1 MGRGDRGPE
10 AWGLRVSF
18 PKREGNPRL
27 RGQQALREG
36 DEVRC
41 RSGPLTASA
50 LAGLSASFSPLS
62 LADRLGACH
71 SSLAGLLSHPGSF
84 LQTAFLF
91 LGCCHS
97 SSRGGHGKEQ
107 VDLGVMHACAP

>member
-18 PKREGNPRL
+18 PKREGNPML

-36 DEVRC
+36 DEVHC

-50 LAGLSASFSPLS
+50 QAGLSASFTP
-62 LADRLGACH
+62 LGACH

-84 LQTAFLF
+84 LQTAFLV
-91 LGCCHS
+91 LG
-97 SSRGGHGKEQ
+97 
-107 VDLGVMHACAP
+107 